1 VVVEWFVRWKRAFP
15 NEWPAAVGGVP
26 PRYRSPDAA
35 RNGQIDLGA
44 KQIMAA
50 AK

>member
-26 PRYRSPDAA
+26 PRYRYPGAS
-35 RNGQIDLGA
+35 RNGQIHVDA

-50 AK
+50 GQ